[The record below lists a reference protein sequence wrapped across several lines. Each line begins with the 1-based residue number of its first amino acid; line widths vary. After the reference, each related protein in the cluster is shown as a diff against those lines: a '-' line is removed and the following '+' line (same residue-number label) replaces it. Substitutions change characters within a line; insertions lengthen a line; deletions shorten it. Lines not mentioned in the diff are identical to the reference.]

1 MKIFYVQD
9 HAQLSHVMHSLVQQ
23 GTQDLDV
30 EAFQRLV
37 VTARSVAVTRPCNLV
52 RFAEKGSPSITED
65 LNGKLNN
72 FLIMKLLYIYLA
84 L

>member
-1 MKIFYVQD
+1 
-9 HAQLSHVMHSLVQQ
+9 MHSLVQQ

-65 LNGKLNN
+65 LTGKLGHY
-72 FLIMKLLYIYLA
+72 FRCEYLV